1 MGFAELEL
9 ADALPG
15 TVCERA
21 AGGSVMKTNEWKK
34 QNREW
39 RQCTPSSALRSQN
52 DSARWSHVRR
62 CRSIRNCQQTQFSG
76 EEEEDEEDDELED
89 EEDEEEEDD
98 DDELDDGDDD
108 SFGAGSVGAN
118 AGAELD
124 RSGAFP
130 GTLSY
135 T

>member
-21 AGGSVMKTNEWKK
+21 TGGSVMKTNEWKK

-76 EEEEDEEDDELED
+76 DEEEDDELDD
-89 EEDEEEEDD
+89 EEDEDD
-98 DDELDDGDDD
+98 DDELEDGDDD
-108 SFGAGSVGAN
+108 SFGAGSVGVN

>member
-1 MGFAELEL
+1 MR
-9 ADALPG
+9 
-15 TVCERA
+15 TKER
-21 AGGSVMKTNEWKK
+21 KK
-34 QNREW
+34 QNTEW
-39 RQCTPSSALRSQN
+39 RQCTQSSALRSQN

-76 EEEEDEEDDELED
+76 DEEEDEEDDELDD
-89 EEDEEEEDD
+89 EEDEDEDD
-98 DDELDDGDDD
+98 DDELEDGDDD
-108 SFGAGSVGAN
+108 SFGAGSVGVN

>member
-1 MGFAELEL
+1 MGFTELEL

-21 AGGSVMKTNEWKK
+21 TGGSVMKTKERKK
-34 QNREW
+34 QNTEW
-39 RQCTPSSALRSQN
+39 RQCTQSSARRSQN
-52 DSARWSHVRR
+52 DSARWSHVRQ
-62 CRSIRNCQQTQFSG
+62 CTSIRNCQQTQFSG
-76 EEEEDEEDDELED
+76 DEEEDEEDDDELED
-89 EEDEEEEDD
+89 GDE
-98 DDELDDGDDD
+98 D
-108 SFGAGSVGAN
+108 SFGAGSVGVN

>member
-1 MGFAELEL
+1 MKAK
-9 ADALPG
+9 
-15 TVCERA
+15 ER
-21 AGGSVMKTNEWKK
+21 KK
-34 QNREW
+34 QNTEW
-39 RQCTPSSALRSQN
+39 RQCTQSSALRSQN
-52 DSARWSHVRR
+52 DSGRWSHVRQ

-76 EEEEDEEDDELED
+76 DEEEDEEDDDELDD
-89 EEDEEEEDD
+89 EEDEDD
-98 DDELDDGDDD
+98 DDELEDGAED
-108 SFGAGSVGAN
+108 SFGAGSVGVN

>member
-21 AGGSVMKTNEWKK
+21 TGGSVMRTKERKK
-34 QNREW
+34 QNTEW
-39 RQCTPSSALRSQN
+39 RQCTQSSALRSQN

-76 EEEEDEEDDELED
+76 EEEEDDEDDELDD
-89 EEDEEEEDD
+89 EEDEDD
-98 DDELDDGDDD
+98 DDELDDGAED
-108 SFGAGSVGAN
+108 SFGAGSVGVN